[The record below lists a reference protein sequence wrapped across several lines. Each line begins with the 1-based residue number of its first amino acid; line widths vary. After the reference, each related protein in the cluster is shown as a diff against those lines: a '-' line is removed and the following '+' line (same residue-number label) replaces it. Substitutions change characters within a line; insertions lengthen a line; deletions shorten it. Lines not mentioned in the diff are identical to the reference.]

1 MNEAVLAQLA
11 HLGSEGINAYY
22 LYLALDYGSLW
33 VVIGLC
39 TWGARGLF
47 KVLKE
52 LES

>member
-1 MNEAVLAQLA
+1 MNEELLKILAD
-11 HLGSEGINAYY
+11 LGSEGINAYY

-47 KVLKE
+47 KILKE
-52 LES
+52 LD